1 VEEQYIIESHH
12 LKKYFKEKVA
22 LENINI
28 KIHKG
33 EFYGIFGKNGAGKST
48 LFKIILGLIS
58 SSEGVLKINDHLS
71 IGYMPENIAL
81 YDHLS
86 VHDNIQVTALSAG
99 YDVSEEKMKDILE
112 KVNLPS
118 RTLAKNLSLGMKRRL
133 QLAMATMCK
142 PVDLLILDEP
152 TNGMDVNSVLWLKD
166 FLLQMKKKGITILVC
181 SHSLNVLEQLIDHY
195 YILVD
200 GHIVKDEDW
209 HNELH
214 NQYIL
219 TINDDMNEKDI
230 SLIKNHFSIVK
241 QEDDKLIIHSDKKLL
256 DISRFIIE
264 NHLPVEDI
272 DKEHESL
279 EDIFLESVVEHD

>member
-1 VEEQYIIESHH
+1 MEEYIIESHH
-12 LKKYFKEKVA
+12 LKKCFQEKVA

-33 EFYGIFGKNGAGKST
+33 EFCGIFGKNGAGKST

-58 SSEGVLKINDHLS
+58 SSEGDLKISDHLS

-99 YDVSEEKMKDILE
+99 YEVSNNKMKDILE

-209 HNELH
+209 NSKLH

-219 TINDDMNEKDI
+219 TINDNMNEEEI

-264 NHLPVEDI
+264 NHLPVKDI
-272 DKEHESL
+272 DKDHESL
-279 EDIFLESVVEHD
+279 EDIFLESVVNHD

>member
-1 VEEQYIIESHH
+1 MKEHYIIESHN
-12 LKKYFKEKVA
+12 LKKSFKDKVA

-33 EFYGIFGKNGAGKST
+33 EFCGIFGKNGAGKST
-48 LFKIILGLIS
+48 LFRIILGLIA
-58 SSEGVLKINDHLS
+58 SSEGKIEINGNPS

-86 VHDNIQVTALSAG
+86 VTDNIQVTALSAG
-99 YDVSEEKMKDILE
+99 YDVSEEKIKDILE

-118 RTLAKNLSLGMKRRL
+118 CTLAKNLSLGMKRRL

-181 SHSLNVLEQLIDHY
+181 SHSLNVLETLIDHY

-209 HNELH
+209 KSELH

-219 TINDDMNEKDI
+219 TFYEDINEKDL
-230 SLIKNHFSIVK
+230 SLIESHFSIIK
-241 QEDDKLIIHSDKKLL
+241 QEDHKLTVYSDKKLL

-264 NHLPVEDI
+264 NNLPVEDI

-279 EDIFLESVVEHD
+279 EDIFLESVIEHD

>member
-1 VEEQYIIESHH
+1 MEEYIIESHH
-12 LKKYFKEKVA
+12 LKKCFQEKVA

-33 EFYGIFGKNGAGKST
+33 KFCGIFGKNGAGKST

-58 SSEGVLKINDHLS
+58 SSEGDLKISDHLS

-99 YDVSEEKMKDILE
+99 YEVSNNKMKDILE

-181 SHSLNVLEQLIDHY
+181 SHSLNVLEHLIDHY

-256 DISRFIIE
+256 DISRFIIK